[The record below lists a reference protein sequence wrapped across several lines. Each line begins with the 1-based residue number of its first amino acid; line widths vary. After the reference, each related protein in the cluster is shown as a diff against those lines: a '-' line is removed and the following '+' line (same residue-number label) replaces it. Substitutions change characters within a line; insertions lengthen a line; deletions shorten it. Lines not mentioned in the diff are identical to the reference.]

1 MTIIYLV
8 RHGTTD
14 LVGKMLCGT
23 TPGIHLNDEGRQQAQ
38 KTAAYLAQY
47 PIKALF
53 CSPIQRAVDTA
64 EIIGKTLALP
74 ASQKEFLSEIDFGDI
89 QGTEASILRELPLWT
104 QFIQH
109 PAEVSFPNGESVID
123 VQKRASAGLAALAS
137 QFAEQEEIVCVA
149 HGEVILLTVAD
160 FIGLPLDEMHHL
172 TIDTACV
179 TRLEWFNDRKR
190 LRFHNY
196 RPY

>member
-1 MTIIYLV
+1 M
-8 RHGTTD
+8 
-14 LVGKMLCGT
+14 
-23 TPGIHLNDEGRQQAQ
+23 
-38 KTAAYLAQY
+38 
-47 PIKALF
+47 
-53 CSPIQRAVDTA
+53 
-64 EIIGKTLALP
+64 
-74 ASQKEFLSEIDFGDI
+74 
-89 QGTEASILRELPLWT
+89 
-104 QFIQH
+104 
-109 PAEVSFPNGESVID
+109 ID